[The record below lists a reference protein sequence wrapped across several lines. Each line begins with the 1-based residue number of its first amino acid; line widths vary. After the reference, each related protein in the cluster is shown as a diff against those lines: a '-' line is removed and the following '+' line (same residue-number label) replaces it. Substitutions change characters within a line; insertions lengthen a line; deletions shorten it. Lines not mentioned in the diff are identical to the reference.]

1 MEDILEKILQQLTR
15 IADCY
20 ENKESREI
28 NESRKRLKQNRIDSA
43 GQKKS
48 TKQKEK

>member
-28 NESRKRLKQNRIDSA
+28 NENLKKIKQSRVNRSDK
-43 GQKKS
+43 KKS

>member
-20 ENKESREI
+20 ENKETREI
-28 NESRKRLKQNRIDSA
+28 NENRQKIKQSRVDRSDK
-43 GQKKS
+43 KKS
-48 TKQKEK
+48 IKQKEK